1 MLRNL
6 HVHSMVATLFGKNI
20 LCWHANIFRP
30 EYHDQ
35 MGSKHGITKKEQEE
49 SRRGEVAF
57 TQDFQMRDKILRLLS
72 RIRSESNDDFTTDI
86 FDSIVALFNVI
97 ISKGETDERERSFDN
112 QTVVL
117 QSFRKDY
124 LNENGE
130 DVYQMM
136 SNRVTTFYA
145 GDVGA
150 SRQAVVDA
158 AVADA
163 PSEAD
168 RELAKQNLRSSM
180 AGFTL

>member
-1 MLRNL
+1 M
-6 HVHSMVATLFGKNI
+6 
-20 LCWHANIFRP
+20 
-30 EYHDQ
+30 D
-35 MGSKHGITKKEQEE
+35 
-49 SRRGEVAF
+49 
-57 TQDFQMRDKILRLLS
+57 
-72 RIRSESNDDFTTDI
+72 
-86 FDSIVALFNVI
+86 LFNVI